1 MFYNRLN
8 NGKPEIVK
16 CGYWMKLQYFKS
28 NTAISL
34 INGNLLPKIG
44 PMFAQ
49 IRDTLHNI
57 STEPETARCCT
68 LISANPRPSVAV

>member
-16 CGYWMKLQYFKS
+16 CGYWMKFQYFES

-34 INGNLLPKIG
+34 INGNFLPKNG
-44 PMFAQ
+44 PVFAQ
-49 IRDTLHNI
+49 IREIHDVPTGLDM
-57 STEPETARCCT
+57 ARCCT
-68 LISANPRPSVAV
+68 LISANPRPSVAI